1 MVSKLQSFST
11 NKASLIFFV
20 LFTIALYMLFS
31 LITKIAP
38 LTISHAIYYCQK
50 ALSNILFTLP
60 HFALPLVIL
69 LLISII
75 LVGLSLLAIHV
86 SKTRLYIKRT
96 LKDKAVTPEKVT
108 NIAKQLGI
116 VTRIDV
122 VKNKS
127 LLSFCYGFIKPR
139 ICFSLKLVQVLSEEE
154 LKAVLIHE
162 SYHLKN
168 RDPLKILVSQ
178 IAISM
183 FFFVPILKD
192 FHNYFTL
199 SKEVAADGLAIRAE
213 GIKDLRSALT
223 KVLLNPS
230 PALTGVAS
238 FGSDN
243 LEQRI
248 NILTNT
254 QKTSIKISAGNFVAS
269 LLVFIF
275 ALAVL
280 NMPVYA
286 IETGDKHTFFVCPYG
301 GECMLSCAKQ
311 DITEETPFSSEP
323 KFTPA
328 NYTPNN

>member
-1 MVSKLQSFST
+1 
-11 NKASLIFFV
+11 
-20 LFTIALYMLFS
+20 MLFS

-50 ALSNILFTLP
+50 TLSNILFTLP
-60 HFALPLVIL
+60 HFTPPLVIL
-69 LLISII
+69 LLTSII
-75 LVGLSLLAIHV
+75 LVGFLLLAVGV
-86 SKTRLYIKRT
+86 SKTCLYLKRT
-96 LKDKAVTPEKVT
+96 LKDKAATPGKVT
-108 NIAKQLGI
+108 KIASQLGI

-139 ICFSLKLVQVLSEEE
+139 ICLSLALVKVLNEEE

-192 FHNYFTL
+192 FYNYFTL
-199 SKEVAADGLAIRAE
+199 SKEVAADQLAIKDK

-230 PALTGVAS
+230 PILTGIAS

-269 LLVFIF
+269 FLIFVF

-286 IETGDKHTFFVCPYG
+286 MENGDKNTFFVCPYG

-311 DITEETPFSSEP
+311 DIMKETPFSSEP

-328 NYTPNN
+328 NYSPNN